1 MTRILIVNGEHAA
14 ADEFSGFCRQGYAI
28 TTCKSVIAATALV
41 EEIRPRVVFTD
52 ISLRGAKDFLSWL
65 RRTTGCASVAITNG
79 NEENDIP
86 SWVCDAT
93 VPTGACYAELTRVID
108 DLGLTL
114 DESAKNEIVDDEMVC
129 LIEDRPD
136 FVVPVADDSELS
148 LLASLPSRGANDFRI
163 IGQEVI
169 ALWGAKGGDGR
180 TTVAL
185 MLAQAL
191 QDFETVLID
200 LNFRDGPGDINI
212 ALDLPAIPHLG
223 RLLDEQT
230 DRRKG
235 FMESLIKPKKWG
247 FAVIQP
253 PPTIDQAD
261 QITPDDIID
270 LIDQARRVFQVVIID
285 LPADLSPLTLE
296 AVDLSTTILF
306 VATTHAGGLA
316 RLELL
321 KSYVRKDIA
330 RSLVL
335 NRFKSSAGRAREI
348 SHFLDM
354 PLAAAIPEAEFLKN
368 YEEKGQLPRKYDNVI
383 HQRINDI
390 LKLVFGIDACLPENR
405 SVISRLFKGA

>member
-1 MTRILIVNGEHAA
+1 MTRMLIVNSENAA
-14 ADEFSGFCRQGYAI
+14 AGEFSGFSRQGYAI

-52 ISLRGAKDFLSWL
+52 VSLRGAKDFLFWL
-65 RRTTGCASVAITNG
+65 RRTTGCVSVAITNG
-79 NEENDIP
+79 NEEKDMP

-93 VPTGACYAELTRVID
+93 IPTGACHAELKRVID

-114 DESAKNEIVDDEMVC
+114 DESVKNETVDDEMVG
-129 LIEDRPD
+129 LIEDRPE
-136 FVVPVADDSELS
+136 FVVPIADDPELS

-200 LNFRDGPGDINI
+200 LNFKDGPGDVNMS
-212 ALDLPAIPHLG
+212 LDLPTTPHLG

-235 FMESLIKPKKWG
+235 FMESLIKPRRWG
-247 FAVIQP
+247 FAVVQP
-253 PPTIDQAD
+253 PPTIEQAD
-261 QITPDDIID
+261 QVTPDDIID

-306 VATTHAGGLA
+306 AATAHAGGLA

-321 KSYVRKDIA
+321 KSYVRKDKA

-335 NRFKSSAGRAREI
+335 NRFNSSAGRAREI
-348 SHFLDM
+348 SHFLDL
-354 PLAAAIPEAEFLKN
+354 PLAAVIPEVESLKN
-368 YEEKGQLPRKYDNVI
+368 YEEKGQLPRKYDNVT
-383 HQRINDI
+383 QKRINDI
-390 LKLVFGIDACLPENR
+390 LKLVFGIEQGFAKNR
-405 SVISRLFKGA
+405 SVISRLLEGA